1 LTSFP
6 FFPLHSSPDSPLK
19 REVIEKNNYPERKDK
34 KSLIIFTRYPEI
46 GKTKT
51 RLIPAIGAEK
61 AANLQRIMTEET
73 LLKVEK
79 LKEFLE
85 VKINIYF
92 TGGNSDLMTAW
103 LGKKYNYHQQIDG
116 DLGLKMYSA
125 FQDIFTEDN
134 QQVIIIGID
143 CPKLDYEILKEAFMA
158 LNNHDLVIGK
168 AQDGG
173 YYLLGLNQLKKCLFT
188 NINWGTSQVFSQT
201 MAIANNLGCSIYKL
215 PILRDIDRPEDLKF
229 WHNEICP

>member
-1 LTSFP
+1 MISSSLSSLTPIPLISF
-6 FFPLHSSPDSPLK
+6 
-19 REVIEKNNYPERKDK
+19 ERGNCKEGKDK

-61 AANLQRIMTEET
+61 AANLQRIMTEKT

-79 LKEFLE
+79 LKEFLAVE
-85 VKINIYF
+85 INVYF
-92 TGGNSDLMTAW
+92 TGGNLNLMIEW
-103 LGKKYNYHQQIDG
+103 LGENYHYYQQIEG

-143 CPKLDYEILKEAFMA
+143 CPKLNSEILKEAFIA

-168 AQDGG
+168 AIDGG
-173 YYLLGLNQLKKCLFT
+173 YYLLGLNQLKKSLFT
-188 NINWGTSQVFSQT
+188 NINWSTSQVFSQT
-201 MAIANNLGCSIYKL
+201 MAIANNLNYNIHEL

-229 WHNEICP
+229 WHNET